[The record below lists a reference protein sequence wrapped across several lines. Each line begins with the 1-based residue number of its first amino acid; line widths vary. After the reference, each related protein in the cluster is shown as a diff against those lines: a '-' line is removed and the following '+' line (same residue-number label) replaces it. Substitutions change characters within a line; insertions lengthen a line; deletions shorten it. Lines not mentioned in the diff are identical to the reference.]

1 MLSNVLKNLSFVGM
15 LVATSVVS
23 ITAQKYFTK
32 NAIIEFHSDSKVE
45 KVEAINTTST
55 TVFDLASGRIEFA
68 CLINAFVFE
77 KALMQE
83 HFNENY
89 LESTKYP
96 KATYKGTLQNLQTI
110 DLTKKGTYRTTTS
123 GELTMHGVTKTINAP
138 VVFVVDDKGIHA
150 NSNFSVKC
158 SDYGIKIPSVVQNA
172 LSNEVD
178 IKIRADYQSLK

>member
-1 MLSNVLKNLSFVGM
+1 MLLNVLKNLSLVLL
-15 LVATSVVS
+15 LVASAVVS

-96 KATYKGTLQNLQTI
+96 KSTYKGSLQNLQT
-110 DLTKKGTYRTTTS
+110 LNLSKKGTYKTTTT
-123 GELTMHGVTKTINAP
+123 GELTMHGVTKTITAP
-138 VVFVVDDKGIHA
+138 VVFVVDETGIHA
-150 NSNFSVKC
+150 SSNFSVKC
-158 SDYGIKIPSVVQNA
+158 SDYGIKIPSVVQNTI
-172 LSNEVD
+172 SNEVD
-178 IKIRADYQSLK
+178 IKIKADYKAL